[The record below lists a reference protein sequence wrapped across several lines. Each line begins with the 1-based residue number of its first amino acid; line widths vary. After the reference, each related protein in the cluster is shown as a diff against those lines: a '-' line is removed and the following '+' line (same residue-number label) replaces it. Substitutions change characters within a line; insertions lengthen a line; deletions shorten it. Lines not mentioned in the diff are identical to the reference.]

1 MRGLLWLFLILGFLL
16 DVLALTW
23 WFPASRGLADQPA
36 IVIVPQL
43 ILAALFG
50 GFGLLLSAISAAG
63 LLIAEA
69 ANRRGS

>member
-23 WFPASRGLADQPA
+23 WFPAYRDIADKA
-36 IVIVPQL
+36 AVVIVPQL

-50 GFGLLLSAISAAG
+50 GFGLLLSAVSAAG
-63 LLIAEA
+63 LGIMETLD
-69 ANRRGS
+69 RPR